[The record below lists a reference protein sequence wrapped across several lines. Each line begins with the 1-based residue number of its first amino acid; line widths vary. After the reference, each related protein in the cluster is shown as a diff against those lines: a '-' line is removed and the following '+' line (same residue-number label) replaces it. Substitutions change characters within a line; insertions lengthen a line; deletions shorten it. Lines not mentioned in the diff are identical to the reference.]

1 MKHVATEERRL
12 NTERGGWGTLPTGK
26 KTKEEKT
33 QKKLLKILL
42 STQITANFV
51 SFQNRLVSSFF
62 RHLFDF
68 RENRKQQKR

>member
-1 MKHVATEERRL
+1 
-12 NTERGGWGTLPTGK
+12 LPTGK

-51 SFQNRLVSSFF
+51 SFQNCLFPRFF
-62 RHLFDF
+62 VIYLTLGKT
-68 RENRKQQKR
+68 ENSKNVNFC

>member
-1 MKHVATEERRL
+1 
-12 NTERGGWGTLPTGK
+12 LPTGK